1 MSGYPMVITPLTEED
16 GGGYFV
22 FFPDLPGCVSDGES
36 YEEAVANGTDALQ
49 VWLEVQ
55 EAREAAIPEP
65 NSQAAEQEE
74 QFEAMA
80 HAIARLSSDLEK
92 AEARIA
98 ELEAAAHPGA
108 SAHTWQFRGLAHTA
122 TSKTRSK
129 KTVPSLTGFIPRSL
143 AHC

>member
-1 MSGYPMVITPLTEED
+1 MSGYPMVITPLNEED

-36 YEEAVANGTDALQ
+36 YEDAVANGADALQ

-55 EAREAAIPEP
+55 EAREAKIPEP

-80 HAIARLSSDLEK
+80 HTIARLTGDLEK
-92 AEARIA
+92 AEARNA
-98 ELEAAAHPGA
+98 DLEAALAAVPVHTWPFKTVSHA
-108 SAHTWQFRGLAHTA
+108 SA
-122 TSKTRSK
+122 SKVRSK
-129 KTVPSLTGFIPRSL
+129 KNVTPVTGFVPRNL